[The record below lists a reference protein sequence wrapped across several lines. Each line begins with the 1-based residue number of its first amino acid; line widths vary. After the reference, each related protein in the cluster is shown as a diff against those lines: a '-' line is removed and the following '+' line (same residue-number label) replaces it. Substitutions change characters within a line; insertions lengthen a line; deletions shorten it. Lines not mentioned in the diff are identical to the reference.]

1 MLKTPIVLEANELS
15 PSREDAPC
23 NSLGASMTWIPP
35 EPHPKPKDTK
45 IRFWEA
51 FQQTW
56 ATLAVHCMVIMVGM
70 TLGFSAILLPQ
81 LEEADSDI
89 KISRSDASWLAS
101 VVSIVAPIGSLGAGP
116 VVQWLGSKK
125 TIRLSLV
132 PYALGWLL
140 ISFANGLPM
149 LLAGRVITGLATT
162 FGNTPCIVYIT
173 EVSSPHMRSMLT
185 ATGPTLGSLGILMA
199 YVLGWLFSWRTV
211 ALVPAAW
218 NLICLIAIAT
228 IPESPV
234 WLVSHKRFEEARR
247 AIYWFH
253 RVKPPADISSTPT
266 KLNSLIKSIE
276 VKAKGDI
283 VVEDGIEHEDD
294 DVARRRK
301 KAEIAYALLMEEHS
315 KKSSH
320 IIDDKYGKS
329 SEAGEKLLP
338 DGTIKQTDNFT
349 SKKNSKERE
358 IGLAQRFSMLF
369 TKPTGLK
376 PLIILTTIFLF
387 QQYAGVYI
395 TLFYAVNVFKEMGGG
410 ALDEYIASIMVGLV
424 RFLMSLVNIWLFR
437 RFGRRPLCL
446 LSALGMTI
454 CMLTSGTSLYLS
466 SIEEHVFS
474 ENVMKLNDS
483 LDHLNWSSP
492 ILMHSTP
499 QPLIDVTSQEVF
511 NLSKHEQEQPQA
523 HRSERSL
530 NESTSDYSTLNN
542 IISGNFSNEG
552 IVEGRYAKAN
562 WTKVK
567 KDSAAIPTHGDLSSP
582 KFEIYRKNNSFF
594 EIRNTTNEAT
604 SGDDVPILDHQ
615 ASGPVKKSSVI
626 PTVCMLLYVCVSMV
640 GFLAIPWTITAELF
654 PTEIRSLA
662 NSIVLSLANILLFS
676 ALQAYPHMLDTLGPH
691 GVLWM
696 FAAVSA
702 IGGIFF
708 YFFLPETHG
717 RNLAEIEKYFAE
729 NTIYTYPCKKE

>member
-1 MLKTPIVLEANELS
+1 M
-15 PSREDAPC
+15 D
-23 NSLGASMTWIPP
+23 LGASMTWIPP

-81 LEEADSDI
+81 LEEAGSDI

-101 VVSIVAPIGSLGAGP
+101 VVSIVAPIGSLSAGP

-125 TIRLSLV
+125 TIRLSLI

-149 LLAGRVITGLATT
+149 LLTGRLITGLATT

-218 NLICLIAIAT
+218 NLICLIALAT

-234 WLVSHKRFEEARR
+234 WLVAHERFEEARR

-253 RVKPPADISSTPT
+253 RVKPPANISTTPC
-266 KLNSLIKSIE
+266 KVNGLLKGSD
-276 VKAKGDI
+276 VKGKGDA
-283 VVEDGIEHEDD
+283 EDGIEDEDD
-294 DVARRRK
+294 DTARRRK
-301 KAEIAYALLMEEHS
+301 KAEIAYALLMDEHA
-315 KKSSH
+315 KKYSNSGE
-320 IIDDKYGKS
+320 DTYGKS
-329 SEAGEKLLP
+329 SDVVEKLLP
-338 DGTIKQTDNFT
+338 DGS
-349 SKKNSKERE
+349 SKEVGSPVSIGNSKERR
-358 IGLAQRFSMLF
+358 IGIAQRLTMLF

-454 CMLTSGTSLYLS
+454 CMLTSGTSLYLT
-466 SIEEHVFS
+466 SIDEAAFS
-474 ENVMKLNDS
+474 DSVMKFNDS
-483 LDHLNWSSP
+483 LEFSNWSTPYPIQSP
-492 ILMHSTP
+492 YSLPDTARGGV
-499 QPLIDVTSQEVF
+499 L
-511 NLSKHEQEQPQA
+511 NLNVSLYEPESSPS

-530 NESTSDYSTLNN
+530 NDSSSDYSVLNN
-542 IISGNFSNEG
+542 LVTGNISNDETMSSKYG
-552 IVEGRYAKAN
+552 KAGKESSF
-562 WTKVK
+562 TSSS
-567 KDSAAIPTHGDLSSP
+567 KDPQVP
-582 KFEIYRKNNSFF
+582 KFDSIRGNIPLETKNMSDEVAAADNSTFTR
-594 EIRNTTNEAT
+594 I
-604 SGDDVPILDHQ
+604 PH
-615 ASGPVKKSSVI
+615 ASGTVKKSSVI

-662 NSIVLSLANILLFS
+662 NSIVLSMANILLFS
-676 ALQAYPHMLDTLGPH
+676 ALQAYPFLLDLLAPH

-702 IGGIFF
+702 CGGIFF

-729 NTIYTYPCKKE
+729 HTIYTYPCKKE